1 MLFTISGSLCH
12 INKLLFLAPNEVRS
26 QLHVTQINEDKGEV
40 TFVCCE
46 WWTHK
51 TRNCSALPAHTSAF
65 SPGNTLE
72 TGLASRRLKL
82 LRCLVQYITYFIGHG
97 DNFAFLVPLTEA
109 RKQFAEKNIITDRVC
124 AYSIWKL
131 KNKPFPGL
139 LSDINLIYSPSC
151 NTTCV
156 VLMSWT

>member
-1 MLFTISGSLCH
+1 MSHKLMKTKVKSHLCVVNDGH
-12 INKLLFLAPNEVRS
+12 IKLETAQHC
-26 QLHVTQINEDKGEV
+26 QLIHQRLV
-40 TFVCCE
+40 
-46 WWTHK
+46 
-51 TRNCSALPAHTSAF
+51 
-65 SPGNTLE
+65 NTPE

-109 RKQFAEKNIITDRVC
+109 RKQFSEKNIITDRVC
-124 AYSIWKL
+124 TYSIWKL

-156 VLMSWT
+156 VLMS